1 MFIKGD
7 DGDFY
12 DVSGLSGLDSLS
24 DGRCIAVLD
33 YDNDGFQ
40 DFLVANANAP
50 SLSIFRN
57 ALRELGGQPNYV
69 SVELIGGNDT
79 NLPNGEFSNRDAIG
93 ARITV
98 NVAGKKLVQQLSAG
112 EGFGAQNQA
121 QRKFGLAEHEKIDS
135 IEVRWPSGKTQ
146 TITEAIASQSQVTI
160 FEKPKSDQQEYSV
173 VSVEGF
179 KVDADK
185 NSPREP
191 LELSG
196 LEIQDGKMAIV
207 TSMATWCPNCK
218 ASLPELNRLKQRYP
232 AVVDLFAVPID
243 SSDSKEKLQTYVEA
257 NQPPYKL
264 LPDSEENAVKF
275 TRCVVSQFNSA
286 KMPSTV
292 ILGPEGKVLK
302 VLPRVPSVSDIESLK
317 HGRQVS
323 QTAD

>member
-1 MFIKGD
+1 M
-7 DGDFY
+7 
-12 DVSGLSGLDSLS
+12 S

-57 ALRELGGQPNYV
+57 ALQELGGQPNYV
-69 SVELIGGNDT
+69 SVKLVGGNGT
-79 NLPNGEFSNRDAIG
+79 NLPNSEFSNRDAIG
-93 ARITV
+93 AQITV
-98 NVAGKKLVQQLSAG
+98 KVAGKKLVQQLSAG
-112 EGFGAQNQA
+112 EGFAAQNQT
-121 QRKFGLAEHEKIDS
+121 QRKFGLGQHNRIDS

-146 TITEAIASQSQVTI
+146 TITKAIDSHSQVTI
-160 FEKPKSDQQEYSV
+160 YENPKSDQQEYSV
-173 VSVEGF
+173 VSVERF
-179 KVDADK
+179 EINADK

-196 LEIQDGKMAIV
+196 LKIQDGKMAIV

-232 AVVDLFAVPID
+232 EVLDLFAVAID
-243 SSDSKEKLQTYVEA
+243 SSDSKEKLQTYLEA
-257 NQPPYKL
+257 NQPPYEL
-264 LPDSEENAVKF
+264 LADSEENAVKF
-275 TRCVVSQFNSA
+275 THYVVSQFSSA

-292 ILGPEGKVLK
+292 IFGPEGEVLQ

-317 HGRQVS
+317 HGQQVS